1 MEPPKYVTHIKINK
15 QILCILVTSLLVLS
29 FCSYDSLI
37 FCCLQHLLGSYV
49 VGIQSNGFS
58 FHLGKREKREE
69 GDQAEP
75 HRVGTGKPLVHLAM
89 FILLITESLGWR
101 NPWCSTKEKLLW
113 EEKPNGRWMSTE
125 PSQSLT
131 NPTLSPLRYTQ
142 LQILRVSVFR
152 HHIHMFNYDVRCVVE
167 MRIQLI
173 SGVHRIWKLSS
184 IWSTSIG
191 EWRNRVTCSSEFF
204 ISGFSLAGTFS
215 AFSAPRRWR
224 RFK

>member
-89 FILLITESLGWR
+89 FILLITESLG
-101 NPWCSTKEKLLW
+101 
-113 EEKPNGRWMSTE
+113 
-125 PSQSLT
+125 
-131 NPTLSPLRYTQ
+131 
-142 LQILRVSVFR
+142 
-152 HHIHMFNYDVRCVVE
+152 
-167 MRIQLI
+167 
-173 SGVHRIWKLSS
+173 
-184 IWSTSIG
+184 
-191 EWRNRVTCSSEFF
+191 
-204 ISGFSLAGTFS
+204 
-215 AFSAPRRWR
+215 
-224 RFK
+224 